1 MKKLLFLGLFA
12 AVIFSGCTSKEQ
24 DEKIHAFWGEQMF
37 KLMTNPTFSQIMM
50 KSMLRG
56 PAAMGGMGAIGAG
69 QAAFNEADLQ
79 AALQALNALSA
90 EGFGQEQQRPAAVQ
104 AQPVAAQPSPAQN
117 AKKAVMQQILESV
130 KESNKRT
137 MASYSFLPA
146 EKQKQ
151 VRAIMNQTER
161 DLQQLMN
168 RTNDTNAFILAQDQ
182 ALSAQN
188 DLIVELLMEDAETDF
203 Q

>member
-1 MKKLLFLGLFA
+1 MKKLLFLSLFA
-12 AVIFSGCTSKEQ
+12 AVVCCGCTSKEQ

-37 KLMTNPTFSQIMM
+37 KLMSNPTFSQVMM
-50 KSMLRG
+50 KSMMRG
-56 PAAMGGMGAIGAG
+56 PAALGGMGAMGAG
-69 QAAFNEADLQ
+69 QPAFNEADLQ

-90 EGFGQEQQRPAAVQ
+90 EGFGQAQQQPAVP
-104 AQPVAAQPSPAQN
+104 AQPAAAQPTPAQS
-117 AKKAVMQQILESV
+117 AKKAVMQQILDSV

-146 EKQKQ
+146 DKQKQ

-188 DLIVELLMEDAETDF
+188 DRIVELLMEDAEADF